1 MNELLAVGLITLLA
15 VISPGPDFAM
25 VTRNSYAFGRRTGLI
40 SSLGIAAGVQVH
52 VFYTVAGLA
61 VLITRTPS
69 LFMAMKLA
77 GAAYLMYLGGQSLAN
92 RAPLK
97 VECATGATPTAWR
110 AFGMGFLTNAL
121 NPKTMLFVVAV
132 FTQVVQPGTSYY
144 VNLAYGFLMSLAH
157 VVWFSLVALMFSQP
171 TVRSAILARQRGADM
186 MIGVALLGL
195 GGSLLFTNAVA

>member
-25 VTRNSYAFGRRTGLI
+25 VTRNSYAFGRKTGLI

-61 VLITRTPS
+61 LLITRSPS
-69 LFMAMKLA
+69 LFTAMKLA
-77 GAAYLMYLGGQSLAN
+77 GAAYLMYLGGQSLIN
-92 RAPLK
+92 RTPVK
-97 VECATGATPTAWR
+97 VDGARGATPTAWR

-132 FTQVVQPGTSYY
+132 FTQVVQPGASYY
-144 VNLAYGFLMSLAH
+144 LNLAYGFLMSLAH
-157 VVWFSLVALMFSQP
+157 AVWFSLVALVFSQP
-171 TVRSAILARQRGADM
+171 RVRSAILARQRGADVV
-186 MIGVALLGL
+186 IGVALLGL